1 MIGDIMVER
10 QIVITQHDAD
20 RLRTLI
26 DEMDDFGG
34 RKDLAALAG
43 ELDRATIVAPEAI
56 PSNTVTMNSS
66 VILRDVEQSKEKTI
80 TLVFPAD
87 ADIDAGAISVLAP
100 VGTAILGFKEGD
112 VIEWPVPSGLR
123 RFLVEKVLYQ
133 PEAAGDLER

>member
-1 MIGDIMVER
+1 MVER

>member
-1 MIGDIMVER
+1 MVER

-43 ELDRATIVAPEAI
+43 ELDRATIVAPKAI